1 MDLARNL
8 KKILLSLANR
18 ISVETSY
25 PYTERKEK
33 QTTKKPGNSSFRE
46 SFPNLLTIKPQHTI
60 METSSED
67 TTEKTTMK
75 KMETEDIISHIRDWS
90 IDKVKEVSE
99 KSVSDANAIYREFEE
114 WIEIEKD
121 FEVIS
126 LEPDS

>member
-1 MDLARNL
+1 
-8 KKILLSLANR
+8 
-18 ISVETSY
+18 
-25 PYTERKEK
+25 
-33 QTTKKPGNSSFRE
+33 
-46 SFPNLLTIKPQHTI
+46 

-90 IDKVKEVSE
+90 IDKMKEVSE

>member
-1 MDLARNL
+1 MFLKFI
-8 KKILLSLANR
+8 KKILKHLTEEPSAP
-18 ISVETSY
+18 IVE
-25 PYTERKEK
+25 
-33 QTTKKPGNSSFRE
+33 KPA
-46 SFPNLLTIKPQHTI
+46 L
-60 METSSED
+60 
-67 TTEKTTMK
+67 EKTTMK

-90 IDKVKEVSE
+90 IDKMKEVSE

>member
-1 MDLARNL
+1 
-8 KKILLSLANR
+8 
-18 ISVETSY
+18 
-25 PYTERKEK
+25 
-33 QTTKKPGNSSFRE
+33 
-46 SFPNLLTIKPQHTI
+46 

-99 KSVSDANAIYREFEE
+99 KSVFDANAIYREFEE

>member
-1 MDLARNL
+1 MKFLRWIKNVLEHLTEEPSAP
-8 KKILLSLANR
+8 I
-18 ISVETSY
+18 VEEPTS
-25 PYTERKEK
+25 EE
-33 QTTKKPGNSSFRE
+33 
-46 SFPNLLTIKPQHTI
+46 
-60 METSSED
+60 
-67 TTEKTTMK
+67 TTMK

>member
-1 MDLARNL
+1 
-8 KKILLSLANR
+8 
-18 ISVETSY
+18 
-25 PYTERKEK
+25 
-33 QTTKKPGNSSFRE
+33 
-46 SFPNLLTIKPQHTI
+46 